1 MVYVESSAI
10 LSWLLGEPSGP
21 AARDVLAAA
30 EAIVASDLTLLEC
43 DRALIRG
50 VATGEVAPA
59 EAGRARTLL
68 NRAARHWNLLR
79 IDGEVVARARKPFP
93 IEPLRALDAIHLA
106 SALIVAAD
114 VPEFSLLTFDQRIR
128 ETAREMG
135 LTITPAR

>member
-1 MVYVESSAI
+1 
-10 LSWLLGEPSGP
+10 
-21 AARDVLAAA
+21 
-30 EAIVASDLTLLEC
+30 VASDLTLLEC

-59 EAGRARTLL
+59 EARRARALL

-128 ETAREMG
+128 EAAREMG